1 MKIREIRKQRVTKE
15 GIPFLSL
22 AMKIMWLYR
31 ANWREVCFN
40 MASDNT
46 RKLMLAKVLNSARAA
61 NILDENDS
69 DGVRGLIADYFAT
82 VPAVERMP
90 LMERMK
96 AIKTTL
102 KW

>member
-1 MKIREIRKQRVTKE
+1 MTLQDQPARRV
-15 GIPFLSL
+15 
-22 AMKIMWLYR
+22 
-31 ANWREVCFN
+31 FN

-69 DGVRGLIADYFAT
+69 DGVRGLILIILQQFLLLK
-82 VPAVERMP
+82 ERMP
-90 LMERMK
+90 LMERRK
-96 AIKTTL
+96 AINTTL